1 MIKTII
7 MIKLQLFVLFLL
19 LILSM
24 SLSAQNTVVTD
35 DDSYSGNNSAVL
47 DVYSKT
53 KGLLAPRLTTTERQA
68 ISAPAEGLLVYDDT
82 ENQFYVYSQST
93 WTPLDAPSIWQTN
106 NDSVYVT
113 GSGKRYGVGTASPLA
128 KLTVQ
133 GDATIASDEPLFEVK
148 NSAGDVIFAVYEN
161 EVKVNFKESAKGVK
175 GGFAVGGLS
184 GTKADPVEYMRI
196 TPDSVRIYIDD
207 SGTKGVK
214 GGFAVGG
221 LSGTKGGNQYFKLD
235 EESASIYLKEPA
247 KGVKGGFAVGG
258 LSGTKG
264 VQDYLTIER
273 DSARMYINQ
282 NLKEKGVKGGFA
294 VGGLSGTKASN
305 NILDLTPENYFIGHY
320 AGAYNTTGQRNFFA
334 GYQSGMQNTEGNYN
348 VAMGYQAGKGNIDGF
363 YNVFIGYQAGL
374 NSNTASN
381 VFIGQAAGVNTVD
394 GWSNVYIGQ
403 VAGRNNVSGIRN
415 IMIGR
420 DAGSSIEGSDNT
432 LLGTFAGSDMLTGS
446 SNVMIGIEANSNGT
460 EGNNNVY
467 LGGYAGYSNDGS
479 SNVIIGRS
487 AGPNAH
493 SYSTQSDYN
502 NSVMIGYRS
511 GYNNL
516 VGTGNVFLGYNSGYN
531 ETGSNKLYISN
542 SSSNNLIYGEFDN
555 KILKIGGRMGINT
568 DPSTS
573 YQLYV
578 AETTETSDAPAI
590 YGEHDVTDNYGV
602 GVKGK
607 SRYRAVYGVATTA
620 TGSGYGIYGY
630 ASGTGTGTRYGVY
643 GNASGGA
650 TAWAG
655 YFLGNVEVTGTV
667 TKASSATKI
676 DHPEDPGNK
685 YLQHANV
692 GSPDMKNMYDGVV
705 ALDASGRATVLL
717 PEYFSAL
724 NKEFRYQ
731 LTAIGKP
738 APSIYVEKEIEGNM
752 FVIAGGE
759 AGMKISWQVTGIRK
773 DPFAENNRMDVVK
786 EKRPENKGKYLHPEL
801 YNKSNKQKINYE
813 EKDQH
818 IIEN

>member
-1 MIKTII
+1 MQ
-7 MIKLQLFVLFLL
+7 MW
-19 LILSM
+19 S
-24 SLSAQNTVVTD
+24 QNTVITD

-47 DVYSKT
+47 DIYSKT
-53 KGLLAPRLTTTERQA
+53 KGLLAPRLTTAERQA
-68 ISAPAEGLLVYDDT
+68 ITTPANGLLVYDQT
-82 ENQFYVYSQST
+82 ESQFYVYALGA

-113 GSGKRYGVGTASPLA
+113 GSGKRYGVGTASPFA

-133 GDATIASDEPLFEVK
+133 GDATIAPDEPLFEVK

-161 EVKVNFKESAKGVK
+161 EVKVNFKETAKGVK

-184 GTKADPVEYMRI
+184 GTKAEPIEYMRI

-207 SGTKGVK
+207 TGAK

-221 LSGTKGGNQYFKLD
+221 LNGTTGGNQYFKLD

-264 VQDYLTIER
+264 IQDYLTIER

-294 VGGLSGTKASN
+294 VGGLSGTKGVG

-320 AGAYNTTGQRNFFA
+320 AGANNTTGQRNFFA
-334 GYQSGMQNTEGNYN
+334 GFESGMLNTTGDYN
-348 VAMGYQAGKGNIDGF
+348 VAMGYRAGKGNIDGF

-381 VFIGQAAGVNTVD
+381 VFIGQAAGLSTVD

-403 VAGRNNVSGIRN
+403 VAGRDNVSGIRN

-432 LLGTFAGSDMLTGS
+432 LVGTFAGSDMLTGS
-446 SNVMIGIEANSNGT
+446 SNVMVGIEANSNGT
-460 EGNNNVY
+460 GGSNNVY

-516 VGTGNVFLGYNSGYN
+516 VGTGNLFLGYYSGYN

-542 SSSNNLIYGEFDN
+542 SSTNNLIYGEFDT
-555 KILKIGGRMGINT
+555 KILKFDAHVGINT
-568 DPSTS
+568 DPSSS

-578 AETTETSDAPAI
+578 EENTTTSDNPAV
-590 YGEHDVTDNYGV
+590 YGVHDVTDGWGV
-602 GVKGK
+602 ALRGRAG
-607 SRYRAVYGVATTA
+607 YRAVWGEAVTA
-620 TGSGYGIYGY
+620 SCSGYGIYGY
-630 ASGTGTGTRYGVY
+630 ATVTGTGTRYGVY
-643 GNASGGA
+643 GYASGGA

-655 YFLGNVEVTGTV
+655 YFSGNVEVTGTV
-667 TKASSATKI
+667 TKSNSAIKI
-676 DHPEDPGNK
+676 DHPNDPGNK

-692 GSPDMKNMYDGVV
+692 ASPDMKNIYDGV
-705 ALDASGRATVLL
+705 AILDASGRASIVL
-717 PEYFSAL
+717 PDYFDEF
-724 NKEFRYQ
+724 NKDFRYQ

-738 APSIYVEKEIEGNM
+738 APSIYVEKEIENNI

-759 AGMKISWQVTGIRK
+759 PGMKISWQVTGIRK
-773 DPFAENNRMDVVK
+773 DPFAENNRLKVEK
-786 EKRPENKGKYLHPEL
+786 EKLPENKGKYMHPEL
-801 YNKSNKQKINYE
+801 YNKSEKDKIYYE
-813 EKDQH
+813 EKLQKIDGKM
-818 IIEN
+818 E